1 MPTTTSEFTGLE
13 IDTFSEDW
21 RHECEVRHIVDNI
34 PTRELRNA
42 HLGLVAKIRGQA
54 AADHL
59 RAESMRL
66 WEIRQARLKS
76 A

>member
-1 MPTTTSEFTGLE
+1 MATAISEFTGQPV
-13 IDTFSEDW
+13 DTASEEW

-42 HLGLVAKIRGQA
+42 HLVGIAKHRGQA

-59 RAESMRL
+59 RAEAMRL
-66 WEIRQARLKS
+66 WEIRQAKS
-76 A
+76 SQ